1 MNFLPQLMRESQ
13 LTPNGLYFL
22 WCVYVGENPLYINI
36 YTESRSLRLQGY
48 IDDYLKITQKGV
60 ELASKIP
67 VSKNTKKKLPS
78 FTLTDASIDEYLQ
91 LFPKG
96 KLPSGKLA
104 RSDKKNIRAN
114 LEWFMTTYSYDWD
127 VIMRATA
134 LYVDEYEKKNF
145 MYMKTSQYFISKTNT
160 DKSRISE
167 LADYC
172 SAVVNNDYDNDDNH
186 FSDKVV

>member
-1 MNFLPQLMRESQ
+1 MRESQ

>member
-1 MNFLPQLMRESQ
+1 MNYLPQLMKESR

-22 WCVYVGENPLYINI
+22 YCLYVGEKPLYINI
-36 YTESRSLRLQGY
+36 YTEARALRLEGY
-48 IDDYLKITQKGV
+48 INEQLKITQKGV
-60 ELASKIP
+60 DVACKIP
-67 VSKNTKKKLPS
+67 VSKNSAKKQPT
-78 FTLTDASIDEYLQ
+78 FILTDTSIDEYLQ

-114 LEWFMTTYSYDWD
+114 LEWFMRTYSYEWD
-127 VIMRATA
+127 TIIRATA

-145 MYMKTSQYFISKTNT
+145 MYMKTSQYFISKMNT
-160 DKSRISE
+160 DKSRVSE

>member
-1 MNFLPQLMRESQ
+1 MNFLPQLMKESQ

-22 WCVYVGENPLYINI
+22 WCLYVDEKPLYINI
-36 YTESRSLRLQGY
+36 YTECRSLRLQEY
-48 IDDYLKITQKGV
+48 IDDNNKITQKGV
-60 ELASKIP
+60 ELASRIP
-67 VSKNTKKKLPS
+67 VSKNTAKKLPS
-78 FTLTDASIDEYLQ
+78 ITLTDACIDEYLQ

-104 RSDKKNIRAN
+104 RSDRKNIRAN
-114 LEWFMTTYSYDWD
+114 LEWFIKTYSYDWET
-127 VIMRATA
+127 IMRATA

-145 MYMKTSQYFISKTNT
+145 MYMKTSQYFISKMNT
-160 DKSRISE
+160 DKSRVSE

-172 SAVVNNDYDNDDNH
+172 SAVVNNDYENDDNH